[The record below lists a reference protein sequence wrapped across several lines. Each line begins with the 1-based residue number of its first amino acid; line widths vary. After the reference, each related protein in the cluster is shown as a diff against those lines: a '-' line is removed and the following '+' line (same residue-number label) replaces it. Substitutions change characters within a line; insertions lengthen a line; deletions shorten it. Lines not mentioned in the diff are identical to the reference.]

1 MSGPILEISW
11 VQAPV
16 LPGPSSS
23 SSSSSSGESG
33 GGGGGGVPG
42 DSGEKIHSM
51 RVLRLDTRG
60 VQDADRAKE
69 ADGMSQLCDTIWG
82 YPAGLGLFA
91 QHVLDSQGTGRS
103 RRAVD
108 DDSNLSRSIPAA
120 FSRRK
125 LHKHYSSRDCVNIQ
139 QSPSQHWK
147 SGQKGYVP
155 GLILIYTLESLT
167 GSPRRA

>member
-51 RVLRLDTRG
+51 RVRI
-60 VQDADRAKE
+60 RAKE
-69 ADGMSQLCDTIWG
+69 ADGMSQLCDKIWG

-108 DDSNLSRSIPAA
+108 DDSNLSRSIPWA

-125 LHKHYSSRDCVNIQ
+125 LQKHYSSRDWVNIQ